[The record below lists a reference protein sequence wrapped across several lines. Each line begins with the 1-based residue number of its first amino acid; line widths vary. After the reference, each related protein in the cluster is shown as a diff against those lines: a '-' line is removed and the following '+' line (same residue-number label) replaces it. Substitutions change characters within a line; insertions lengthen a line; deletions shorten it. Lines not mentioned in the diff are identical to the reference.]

1 MHQSVGRAG
10 SPATL
15 LSGGRYSE
23 SVSNATP
30 TNPRVR
36 PTIADGF
43 RSGMPWLLVGAAC
56 AFVLT
61 VFVPPLA
68 VAIGLGLVGAALV
81 RRRAD
86 GYGMFALGF
95 AIWCAVYVALAVFA
109 ALTAGDSSGSSTS
122 HDPGAPVARQIVAAT
137 GNASTVSTW
146 YSSPLE
152 ATPLTTYVID
162 GVEKPNP
169 VSDLFVVGTVLSVT
183 GGMGY
188 SWPDGPQ
195 EAGGEPTEATH
206 EFNHEDAWLST
217 VHLTVSIE
225 SSLYRDATFASLQE
239 VKIGLALSSP
249 VNLDSLRTELVGQR
263 LAAPLRTNEKTLFRR
278 EPGVYGV
285 LLSGEMLG
293 FVGDDGMV
301 SFPAL
306 TRLHHPSSGL
316 HQHSLADLLNPPT
329 RISLQNVDGEYVK
342 IG

>member
-1 MHQSVGRAG
+1 MGTTRPALRA
-10 SPATL
+10 S
-15 LSGGRYSE
+15 
-23 SVSNATP
+23 
-30 TNPRVR
+30 
-36 PTIADGF
+36 
-43 RSGMPWLLVGAAC
+43 LVGVVFLVAVVSAAC
-56 AFVLT
+56 AS
-61 VFVPPLA
+61 
-68 VAIGLGLVGAALV
+68 
-81 RRRAD
+81 
-86 GYGMFALGF
+86 
-95 AIWCAVYVALAVFA
+95 
-109 ALTAGDSSGSSTS
+109 GDSAPDLSS
-122 HDPGAPVARQIVAAT
+122 APVARQIVAAT
-137 GNASTVSTW
+137 GHASTVSTW

-162 GVEKPNP
+162 GEEKPNP
-169 VSDLFVVGTVLSVT
+169 VSDLFVVGTVLNVT

-195 EAGGEPTEATH
+195 EAGGEPTEKSHA
-206 EFNHEDAWLST
+206 FNHEDAWIST

-263 LAAPLRTNEKTLFRR
+263 LAAPLRINEKTFFRQ

-301 SFPAL
+301 FFPAL
-306 TRLHHPSSGL
+306 TSLHHPNSGL
-316 HQHSLADLLNPPT
+316 HQYSLADLLNPPT

-342 IG
+342 VG

>member
-1 MHQSVGRAG
+1 MSDPTERPAA
-10 SPATL
+10 PATCGSASSSAEGL
-15 LSGGRYSE
+15 PLSAVKALPEGAERRRSKQ
-23 SVSNATP
+23 VANTP
-30 TNPRVR
+30 TRRALGKSLIGV
-36 PTIADGF
+36 AF
-43 RSGMPWLLVGAAC
+43 LVAAVSAAC
-56 AFVLT
+56 AGGNSA
-61 VFVPPLA
+61 P
-68 VAIGLGLVGAALV
+68 
-81 RRRAD
+81 
-86 GYGMFALGF
+86 
-95 AIWCAVYVALAVFA
+95 
-109 ALTAGDSSGSSTS
+109 DSSS
-122 HDPGAPVARQIVAAT
+122 APVARQIAAAT
-137 GNASTVSTW
+137 GHASTVSTW
-146 YSSPLE
+146 YTSPLE

-162 GVEKPNP
+162 GEEKPNP

-188 SWPDGPQ
+188 SWPDAPQ
-195 EAGGEPTEATH
+195 EVGGEPTEETH
-206 EFNHEDAWLST
+206 AFNHEDAWLST

-263 LAAPLRTNEKTLFRR
+263 IAAPLRTNEKTFFRQ

-306 TRLHHPSSGL
+306 TSLHHPSSGL
-316 HQHSLADLLNPPT
+316 HQYSLADLLNPPT

-342 IG
+342 VG

>member
-1 MHQSVGRAG
+1 MKTSRAWVVLRSWITARTTRG
-10 SPATL
+10 ISMGTTRPAL
-15 LSGGRYSE
+15 RAS
-23 SVSNATP
+23 
-30 TNPRVR
+30 
-36 PTIADGF
+36 
-43 RSGMPWLLVGAAC
+43 LVGVVFLVAVVSAAC
-56 AFVLT
+56 AS
-61 VFVPPLA
+61 
-68 VAIGLGLVGAALV
+68 
-81 RRRAD
+81 
-86 GYGMFALGF
+86 
-95 AIWCAVYVALAVFA
+95 
-109 ALTAGDSSGSSTS
+109 GDSAPDLSS
-122 HDPGAPVARQIVAAT
+122 APVARQIVAAT
-137 GNASTVSTW
+137 GHASTVSTW

-162 GVEKPNP
+162 GEEKPNP
-169 VSDLFVVGTVLSVT
+169 VSDLFVVGTVLNVT

-195 EAGGEPTEATH
+195 EAGGEPTEKSHA
-206 EFNHEDAWLST
+206 FNHEDAWIST

-263 LAAPLRTNEKTLFRR
+263 LAAPLRINEKTFFRQ

-301 SFPAL
+301 FFPAL
-306 TRLHHPSSGL
+306 TSLHHPNSGL
-316 HQHSLADLLNPPT
+316 HQYSLADLLNPPT

-342 IG
+342 VG